1 MFIFLSCMNQV
12 TQQNK
17 GQRMKTSQKS
27 ISQQSIDLLRHC
39 QHLPSE
45 QDGIRRPEPGHAGV
59 AADETLDDFAHQIQT
74 ACMYASMTDP
84 LLAMQTRLADLG
96 RQLESRELVEVP
108 VGRDYADAAL
118 DWLSAQ
124 AGSPAPQG
132 DQN

>member
-1 MFIFLSCMNQV
+1 
-12 TQQNK
+12 
-17 GQRMKTSQKS
+17 MKTSQKS

-39 QHLPSE
+39 QRLQSE
-45 QDGIRRPEPGHAGV
+45 QDGIHRPEPGHAGV
-59 AADETLDDFAHQIQT
+59 AADETLDDFAQQIQT
-74 ACMYASMTDP
+74 ASVYASMTDR

-108 VGRDYADAAL
+108 VGGDYADAAL